1 LTSFLAQMLSN
12 PGHGVE
18 EVLEVV
24 VGQVEV
30 IVGGGTDKWR
40 EVISRGAGGPSWSSK
55 LELARK
61 IYRR

>member
-1 LTSFLAQMLSN
+1 LKV
-12 PGHGVE
+12 VE

-40 EVISRGAGGPSWSSK
+40 CRGLSWSSK
-55 LELARK
+55 LQLAWK
-61 IYRR
+61 I